1 MHQTAPNLDKDLI
14 NIVSIT
20 LEVLWMI
27 SDRIVDF
34 GFLVK
39 FHWSGYA
46 KIFNI
51 STTTVHV
58 SYASKTLLK

>member
-14 NIVSIT
+14 NIVSTT

-34 GFLVK
+34 GFFVK
-39 FHWSGYA
+39 VHWS
-46 KIFNI
+46 
-51 STTTVHV
+51 
-58 SYASKTLLK
+58 

>member
-34 GFLVK
+34 GFFVK

-51 STTTVHV
+51 
-58 SYASKTLLK
+58 